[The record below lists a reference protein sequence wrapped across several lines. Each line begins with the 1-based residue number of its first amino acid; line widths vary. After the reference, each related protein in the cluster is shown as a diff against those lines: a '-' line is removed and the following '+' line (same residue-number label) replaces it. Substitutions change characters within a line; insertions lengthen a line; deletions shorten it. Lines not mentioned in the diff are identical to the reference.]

1 MYAVIKNIIHK
12 GLRRFFTQDDKSLLN
27 AKDYSRISRILDR
40 LDAAADVMDMNLPG
54 YNLHKLTGNMKGFWS
69 VKVSS
74 NWRIT
79 FRFEEDDAHDVNL
92 EDYH

>member
-1 MYAVIKNIIHK
+1 MIKNIVHK
-12 GLRRFFTQDDKSLLN
+12 GLKRFFTQDDKSLLS
-27 AKDYSRISRILDR
+27 AKDWPKISRILDR
-40 LDAAADVMDMNLPG
+40 LDVAVDIMDMNLPG
-54 YNLHKLTGNMKGFWS
+54 YKLHKLSGDMKGFWS

-79 FRFEEDDAHDVNL
+79 FRFENGDAHDVNL

>member
-1 MYAVIKNIIHK
+1 MIKNIIHK
-12 GLRRFFTQDDKSLLN
+12 GLRRFFINNDKSLLS
-27 AKDYSRISRILDR
+27 AKDCSRISRILDR
-40 LDAAADVMDMNLPG
+40 LESSMDVMDMNLPG
-54 YNLHKLTGNMKGFWS
+54 YNLHKLSGDMKNFWS

-79 FRFEEDDAHDVNL
+79 FRFENGDAHEVNL